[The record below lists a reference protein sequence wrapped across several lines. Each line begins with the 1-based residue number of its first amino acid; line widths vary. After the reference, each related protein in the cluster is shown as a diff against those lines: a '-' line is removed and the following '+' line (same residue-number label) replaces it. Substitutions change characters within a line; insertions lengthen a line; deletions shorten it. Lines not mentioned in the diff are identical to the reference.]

1 MGRKSFKLDRFNL
14 VVENAILVML
24 LDVHL
29 VHIEDFQR
37 FNQAIKSNLTWGE
50 SSIIY
55 QYNNFLSITCTGN
68 NYIRWRGLKRQLL
81 QAKMGK

>member
-1 MGRKSFKLDRFNL
+1 MGRKSFKLDRFNQ
-14 VVENAILVML
+14 VVESAILVML

-37 FNQAIKSNLTWGE
+37 FNQAIKSNLTWEE
-50 SSIIY
+50 SSIIS
-55 QYNNFLSITCTGN
+55 QYNNFLSITCN
-68 NYIRWRGLKRQLL
+68 NYIRWRELKRQLL